1 MTEQELLLPEAL
13 APLVKHT
20 IFAGHIHYW
29 PEVESTNSLAV
40 QAAALGS
47 RETEEG
53 EGTVFLADAQT
64 AGRGR
69 GGHSWHSEHGSDI
82 YASFPVRPRSAP
94 PQGLRL
100 SSDARSGYCW
110 KTYAVPRPTS
120 GGNLSLLWTSLPAV
134 LPIFTE
140 SACKCWKKIATTA

>member
-47 RETEEG
+47 RETEAG

-69 GGHSWHSEHGSDI
+69 GGPSWHSDDGPRI
-82 YASFPVRPRSAP
+82 FASFLLPSENCPRRCHVRS
-94 PQGLRL
+94 
-100 SSDARSGYCW
+100 
-110 KTYAVPRPTS
+110 
-120 GGNLSLLWTSLPAV
+120 
-134 LPIFTE
+134 F
-140 SACKCWKKIATTA
+140 